1 MSEPINN
8 ALSNYDNKVTETS
21 SGSSGFI
28 QKGISAIGN
37 AAGSKLSGK
46 LNGIADKVSS
56 RVKSFADGKITQLNA
71 LAEKVAGKFNIKIPI
86 DLKSYMKDY
95 LNQGL
100 DMLKTMANDGLNKLK
115 DAAITY
121 VGNIAEQFTKSIKS
135 AIYITDEIFA
145 IGIKGLYYTGADL
158 AYHDH
163 YIRTQALSRDW
174 VKTLEFCD
182 GEYEIDYNIKF
193 SRLSQDIQLCAS
205 NSCFKNL
212 LYIFDKLYKQY
223 TTFNKE
229 IERLETDIALGKGSD
244 KKYTET
250 ESYKI
255 ARDQITE
262 YKKNIE
268 FIKSLIVNGTKTL
281 IVYSYTYLTP
291 TKLRKF
297 FDLYSDIVTP
307 RMFGTSDKVY
317 NRKYFINSS
326 DLDIMMPIQKKHEE
340 SETDKMVN
348 IMMAKQLA
356 DQMAEQQGG
365 GNNILNKINSLTGGA
380 VKNAVNKAVDA
391 GESKIMD
398 FGSKKLNDVKGAV
411 GSIGDKIKNSS
422 AVKSL
427 REAAAGIG
435 LSEYADTKFSEFS
448 KKGKDYL
455 HAQAQNGI
463 GTLKD
468 NIMSSLF
475 KQSETVSMVA
485 LTQGADEVAK
495 QSKKKY
501 KEKGQNDIKNK
512 VKFRNKGLD
521 TVLEDAFEDDIEGW
535 ILPRNKNIKQIYVL
549 LSSRAIFGEERMIN
563 EGFYKRCKYPSEESN
578 ASALDKAKAI
588 LGTALAIQAGY
599 GAIDALEASAYNYC
613 KQFEDYMLDPAKNI
627 GLDGEVVDQ
636 VFNSAF
642 QFDPNIEFDPNVSDP
657 VTKEEIETI
666 FGDQDKIYNLFD
678 TSSDNDSV
686 HGVNHKSNVTISE
699 KLKNSMSANNKLVSY
714 MRYVSNIPMIEKRDM
729 IISWLTRF
737 YNSMEK
743 YAITGYQDLF
753 ETLITF
759 VFGYKN
765 VREPGSLIQC
775 FNYSTNVSLNDNC
788 KILVGIDVLNYEEVV
803 FDFGTNE
810 QKNKIIHLFKMA
822 IRLFENNIRNEGFA
836 KSVFLYDYEFLS
848 SYLKTLYN
856 NAREIIKKIN
866 DKTNTFVNV
875 LYSIKDLMT
884 KKFVGFDRKGIFGY
898 DLNTKRIKYTNVE
911 TGDWMSCIASKENGT
926 FFGGSDNTKN
936 NGIWHLNESTN
947 ELEQMNVTSG
957 NWVSIQEYGK
967 YVFFINDKNEIW
979 FLNNS
984 KIHKS
989 NVSDAQN
996 YEFKYISSLGIVLL
1010 CGINDNGFKYW
1021 DMSKFNNGADRGSGW
1036 KFEKIESSGYLL
1048 YATGEPGPIWSVDY
1062 TKKFQSCRYTDHRSI
1077 TNLTYFVE
1085 NNEYETQN
1093 TTGGGNSSTGSG
1105 ETQEE
1110 THVAHA
1116 YDLFIIAGSPSGP
1129 ICLQTRSA
1137 TSSVFKLN
1145 ELSSFDHEGNL
1156 NGLIVPI
1163 NINENN
1169 FIFISTN
1176 GLNKV
1181 PFVNHRTQ
1189 SGVGYNSPPNPAL
1202 EYAGDPFNYRPAPLM
1217 PDKYVILDNYVM
1229 VNDNTNKIYR
1239 VTKESG
1245 DVVTYEPT
1253 VSISDNEFVELNG
1266 IVFSRSKTDKL
1277 GYKSYDSAGHIRDAF
1292 ASRDMSKDEWT
1303 LVSLDET
1310 HLFATNKKN
1319 ALGIRYFQN
1328 IENGFIGT
1336 DINKGS
1342 WILSSYEKTI
1352 IAASNN
1358 NSNLGVRVGVVQTGE
1373 TNTCQFVDIPHT
1385 TISDGDFGAL
1395 VTDPNRKIIYI
1406 LSYRDKLVYDIDKI
1420 SYDIDE
1426 FVYSIH
1432 NLKKEYTIREFH
1444 NSFLGILH
1452 DVLEKAYDNRQDI
1465 NKTSTDLYEII
1476 DLLNAFM
1483 LSIEKASDIYNDL
1496 MFYAEARTEFDV
1508 DDNEVLNNLLVDF
1521 ITNYDYEGVNL
1532 NRDEEISSAIAA
1544 ISSTEYVIHSRAAE
1558 VPVLG
1563 EDESQ
1568 EDFAQRVS
1576 AFNEK
1581 HSTLSD
1587 EYMNS
1592 DSVEYHFGTQEP
1604 SSPDPDSNP
1613 DPDTDP
1619 NGE

>member
-1 MSEPINN
+1 MAEPINN
-8 ALSNYDNKVTETS
+8 ALSNYDNEVTETS

-37 AAGSKLSGK
+37 AAGNRLSGK

-56 RVKSFADGKITQLNA
+56 GVKSFADGRITQLNA
-71 LAEKVAGKFNIKIPI
+71 LAERVAGKFNIKIPI
-86 DLKSYMKDY
+86 DLKSYMTDY

-121 VGNIAEQFTKSIKS
+121 VGNIAEQFTKSVKS
-135 AIYITDEIFA
+135 AIYITDEIFSL
-145 IGIKGLYYTGADL
+145 GIKGLYYTGADL

-212 LYIFDKLYKQY
+212 LYIFDKLYAQY
-223 TTFNKE
+223 ITFNKE

-250 ESYKI
+250 EAYKI
-255 ARDQITE
+255 ARDQIAE

-297 FDLYSDIVTP
+297 FDLYGDIVTP

-348 IMMAKQLA
+348 TMMAKQLA
-356 DQMAEQQGG
+356 DQIADQQGG
-365 GNNILNKINSLTGGA
+365 GNYLLNKVNSLTGGA
-380 VKNAVNKAVDA
+380 IKNAVNGAIEA
-391 GESKIMD
+391 GESEIMD
-398 FGSKKLNDVKGAV
+398 FGSKKLNEV
-411 GSIGDKIKNSS
+411 GGTIGDRINNSS
-422 AVKSL
+422 TVKSL
-427 REAAAGIG
+427 REAAAGMG
-435 LSEYADTKFSEFS
+435 LSGYADSKFSEFTQ
-448 KKGKDYL
+448 KGKDYL

-463 GTLKD
+463 GTLK
-468 NIMSSLF
+468 NNVMGALF

-485 LTQGADEVAK
+485 LMQGADEVAK

-512 VKFRNKGLD
+512 VKYRDKGLD
-521 TVLEDAFEDDIEGW
+521 TALEDAFEDDIEGW
-535 ILPRNKNIKQIYVL
+535 VLPRNSNIKQIYVL

-563 EGFYKRCKYPSEESN
+563 EGFYKRCKYPTEESN

-588 LGTALAIQAGY
+588 LGSALAIQAGY
-599 GAIDALEASAYNYC
+599 GAVDALEASAYNYC

-636 VFNSAF
+636 VVNSTF
-642 QFDPNIEFDPNVSDP
+642 KFDPNMEFDPNVDDP
-657 VTKEEIETI
+657 VTKEELETI
-666 FGDQDKIYNLFD
+666 FGDQDKIYDLFD

-686 HGVNHKSNVTISE
+686 HGVNHNTNVTISE

-743 YAITGYQDLF
+743 YAITGYQNLF
-753 ETLITF
+753 ETLVTF

-765 VREPGSLIQC
+765 IREPGSLIQC
-775 FNYSTNVSLNDNC
+775 FNYSTNISLNDNC

-803 FDFGTNE
+803 FDLGTNE

-848 SYLKTLYN
+848 SYLKTLYD
-856 NAREIIKKIN
+856 NARKVIKKIN

-884 KKFVGFDRKGIFGY
+884 TKFVGFDRKGIFGY

-967 YVFFINDKNEIW
+967 YVFFINDENEIW
-979 FLNNS
+979 FLSNS
-984 KIHKS
+984 KIYKS

-1010 CGINDNGFKYW
+1010 CGTNDNGFKYW
-1021 DMSKFNNGADRGSGW
+1021 DMSKFNNGADRGSEW
-1036 KFEKIESSGYLL
+1036 KFEKIESSGYLI
-1048 YATGEPGPIWSVDY
+1048 YASDAPGSIWSVNY
-1062 TKKFQSCRYTDHRSI
+1062 TKKFQPCRYNTIRSI
-1077 TNLTYFVE
+1077 TNLVYFVE
-1085 NNEYETQN
+1085 DNIYKTQSN
-1093 TTGGGNSSTGSG
+1093 SGTGSSTGSG
-1105 ETQEE
+1105 ENGQQQESE
-1110 THVAHA
+1110 AHT
-1116 YDLFIIAGSPSGP
+1116 YDLYVMGGTPSGDP
-1129 ICLQTRSA
+1129 ICLHTRHASGL
-1137 TSSVFKLN
+1137 FNLN
-1145 ELSSFDHEGNL
+1145 ELENFDDPDSII

-1163 NINENN
+1163 TIEERDGTFVFATNTGVKWVQFQTENN
-1169 FIFISTN
+1169 SNSI
-1176 GLNKV
+1176 
-1181 PFVNHRTQ
+1181 
-1189 SGVGYNSPPNPAL
+1189 GYNSPPNPSHNSISNSLQPNSIAVT
-1202 EYAGDPFNYRPAPLM
+1202 
-1217 PDKYVILDNYVM
+1217 KCVILDNYIM
-1229 VNDNTNKIYR
+1229 LNDQSNNIRRMAK
-1239 VTKESG
+1239 KDG
-1245 DVVTYEPT
+1245 DLVPYEPT

-1277 GYKSYDSAGHIRDAF
+1277 GYKTYDSAGHIHDAF
-1292 ASRDMSKDEWT
+1292 ASGDMSKDEWT

-1328 IENGFIGT
+1328 IENGFVGT

-1373 TNTCQFVDIPHT
+1373 TNTCQFVDISHT

-1465 NKTSTDLYEII
+1465 EKTSTDLYEII

-1532 NRDEEISSAIAA
+1532 NRDEEISAAMAA

-1592 DSVEYHFGTQEP
+1592 DSDEYDFHTREMP
-1604 SSPDPDSNP
+1604 SSDPIPDPNP
-1613 DPDTDP
+1613 NS